1 MSLYRTWRP
10 RSFNDLVGQDT
21 VVQTL
26 QSALNTNRLNHAYL
40 FSGPRGSGKT
50 SAAKIMTRCIN
61 CEQGITSN
69 PDNTCTFC
77 EQIINGTA
85 IDVSEIDAASN
96 RGIDEIRAL
105 RESVKFAPATMRKK
119 IYVIDEAHMLTKE
132 GANAFLKTLEE
143 PPPHAVFILAT
154 TNPEALPITIL
165 SRCLR
170 FAFQRIP
177 VADMI
182 ERMQL
187 ICEAEAIRIDDD
199 ALATIAYRADGG
211 LRDALTML
219 EQASAFSNSAITVET
234 LNAAFG
240 ATGHAFAH
248 KIMAALLAENAVDAL
263 QTLERA
269 NDAGIDMIGLLRNII
284 AEYRNLIVAKL
295 SPKMLARDLSPA
307 DVERSIGLLA
317 SATPSKVNRALR
329 FFNEAIGYSKSSGNP
344 RIEMEM
350 VILKLLTTK
359 EDPSVEALVTRM
371 AELENQL
378 LKLA

>member
-1 MSLYRTWRP
+1 M
-10 RSFNDLVGQDT
+10 
-21 VVQTL
+21 
-26 QSALNTNRLNHAYL
+26 
-40 FSGPRGSGKT
+40 K
-50 SAAKIMTRCIN
+50 
-61 CEQGITSN
+61 
-69 PDNTCTFC
+69 
-77 EQIINGTA
+77 
-85 IDVSEIDAASN
+85 
-96 RGIDEIRAL
+96 
-105 RESVKFAPATMRKK
+105 
-119 IYVIDEAHMLTKE
+119 
-132 GANAFLKTLEE
+132 
-143 PPPHAVFILAT
+143 
-154 TNPEALPITIL
+154 
-165 SRCLR
+165 
-170 FAFQRIP
+170 
-177 VADMI
+177 
-182 ERMQL
+182 L

-240 ATGHAFAH
+240 ATGRAFAH

-269 NDAGIDMIGLLRNII
+269 SDAGIDMIGLLRNII